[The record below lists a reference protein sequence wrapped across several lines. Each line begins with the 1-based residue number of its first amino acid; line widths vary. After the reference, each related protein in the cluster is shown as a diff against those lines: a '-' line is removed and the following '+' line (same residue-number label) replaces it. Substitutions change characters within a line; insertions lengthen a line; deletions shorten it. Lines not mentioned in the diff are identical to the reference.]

1 MRQLRPRDDEP
12 ESSSEEQTDGLH
24 GVPPGSRWARMTAVA
39 KKVALAA
46 RLAGEPSD
54 RPHKPWPEVQPPA
67 VRAPKPITA
76 PAPSS
81 SASCAPPSDAP
92 PYESEGENV
101 PLAAAKAAPPR
112 TNPSSRKVR
121 KPKRCEARSMYPPS
135 APSGLFTVARSPTM
149 RIPNRGPATYQ
160 GHRSQVMPLL
170 LPRRAGPPP
179 SIPGRP
185 RAGV

>member
-101 PLAAAKAAPPR
+101 PLAAAK
-112 TNPSSRKVR
+112 
-121 KPKRCEARSMYPPS
+121 
-135 APSGLFTVARSPTM
+135 
-149 RIPNRGPATYQ
+149 
-160 GHRSQVMPLL
+160 
-170 LPRRAGPPP
+170 PRRPERIRAAGRCG
-179 SIPGRP
+179 SRSAARLDRCTRP
-185 RAGV
+185 ALRAACSPWRAARR